1 MKKKGGLSRV
11 LVHRDRP
18 SYVCGRRCVTG
29 LRFARETTAIK
40 NGHPKQWNNCLVCL
54 AEATEQQLGLVCR
67 LCQVAYLLAL
77 CGFILKRAP
86 LKTFGGGK
94 RIYTRRIF
102 DLLWHRKR
110 WSVRRR
116 FVMWCLILCFRT
128 SLWWKQYPAH
138 WYTVSIILDKTFMRL
153 LPETTLILKFNNFLL
168 AREEKY
174 I

>member
-1 MKKKGGLSRV
+1 MKQLPRVLSRSHWAAV
-11 LVHRDRP
+11 RSCL
-18 SYVCGRRCVTG
+18 SSLSGS
-29 LRFARETTAIK
+29 LSA
-40 NGHPKQWNNCLVCL
+40 CLVWIYF
-54 AEATEQQLGLVCR
+54 EAGT
-67 LCQVAYLLAL
+67 
-77 CGFILKRAP
+77 
-86 LKTFGGGK
+86 LKTFGGWK

-138 WYTVSIILDKTFMRL
+138 WYTVSIILDKTFIRP
-153 LPETTLILKFNNFLL
+153 LPETTLILKFNHFLL

-174 I
+174 R